1 MRRRNNKNE
10 SGKIKIHNVR
20 KTKGNT
26 GKDIEKSQIQEKGR
40 ERERDKVRDRERLV

>member
-10 SGKIKIHNVR
+10 SGTIKIHNVR

-26 GKDIEKSQIQEKGR
+26 GKDIEKVRYRNKGES
-40 ERERDKVRDRERLV
+40 ERGTK